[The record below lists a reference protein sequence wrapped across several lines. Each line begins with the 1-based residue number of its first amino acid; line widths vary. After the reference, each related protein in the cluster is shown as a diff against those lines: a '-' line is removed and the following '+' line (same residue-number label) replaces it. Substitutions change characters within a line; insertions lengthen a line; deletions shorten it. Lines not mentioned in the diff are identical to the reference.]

1 MKLLI
6 ENIHKSFGAN
16 DVLKGAEEVFQA
28 GQIYALLGRNGSG
41 KTTLFDIIAQK
52 KKADDGQV
60 LLEID
65 GEQRPLVQEDLFY
78 MVANPLLPNFL
89 TGREFLQFFID
100 VNKERVKE
108 NRSLDELFDW
118 IDFDKFERDYLI
130 QTYSLGTRNKLQML
144 MFLLIKPNV
153 ILMDEPLTS
162 LDVVVQLQIKKLLKA
177 MENDHII
184 LFSTHILQLATD
196 LCDQLVILSDGKLY
210 KLPDEKLK
218 DPNFEDEI
226 IRILSKAGP
235 KGKES
240 DMAKVLAE
248 DSQVSSRDIY
258 EKGDDADV

>member
-1 MKLLI
+1 
-6 ENIHKSFGAN
+6 
-16 DVLKGAEEVFQA
+16 
-28 GQIYALLGRNGSG
+28 
-41 KTTLFDIIAQK
+41 
-52 KKADDGQV
+52 
-60 LLEID
+60 
-65 GEQRPLVQEDLFY
+65 
-78 MVANPLLPNFL
+78 
-89 TGREFLQFFID
+89 
-100 VNKERVKE
+100 
-108 NRSLDELFDW
+108 
-118 IDFDKFERDYLI
+118 
-130 QTYSLGTRNKLQML
+130 ML

-240 DMAKVLAE
+240 DMAAIIAE
-248 DSQVSSRDIY
+248 DSQVNSRDNY
-258 EKGDDADV
+258 DQGDEADV